1 VSGVYKAPFQPS
13 DGAPDDTN
21 PGADQP
27 YDPYVDRNP
36 PSEDF
41 DALNASDADLARYNL
56 PPRPDGANAPRALL
70 NWKRAMSGPLSFV
83 QGDRSDVTGPAPF
96 GQHADNTGSDAR
108 VQESS
113 RNWSGAYIRSNGG
126 GKFALVEALWSVPK
140 PYPPSPR
147 HGKTQ
152 AATAEFGSSV
162 WVGFDGHDAVSMSLP
177 QIGTAQFVTVD
188 DKSGSE
194 GPCRTFAWWQ
204 WWVRQANNNAPMLID
219 RFPVSS
225 GDLIYC
231 RLTVRTLDCVNF
243 FIKNQ
248 SSGAAVSFD
257 ANAPQPKNPTQG
269 SHKILT
275 EGRTAE
281 WILERPTLLGSKE
294 LLPLPD
300 YGITLF
306 YRCNAAVE
314 TETGWEEL
322 QLEQARLI
330 AIKDWDG
337 PNPGAVVSTPVRQN
351 ASSLLLCYDGNLP

>member
-1 VSGVYKAPFQPS
+1 
-13 DGAPDDTN
+13 
-21 PGADQP
+21 
-27 YDPYVDRNP
+27 VDRDP
-36 PSEDF
+36 PGEDF

-56 PPRPDGANAPRALL
+56 PPRPDGATAPRALL
-70 NWKRAMSGPLSFV
+70 SWKRAMSRPLYFV

-113 RNWSGAYIRSNGG
+113 RNWSGAYIRSHGG
-126 GKFALVEALWSVPK
+126 GKFALVEALWVVPK
-140 PYPPSPR
+140 PFPPSPR
-147 HGKTQ
+147 RAKART
-152 AATAEFGSSV
+152 ATAAFGSSV
-162 WVGFDGHDAVSMSLP
+162 WVGFDGHDAVSLSLP

-188 DKSGSE
+188 DKSESKA
-194 GPCRTFAWWQ
+194 PCTTFAWWQ
-204 WWVRQANNNAPMLID
+204 WWVRQANNNAPMLIH
-219 RFPVSS
+219 RFPVAS

-231 RLTVRTLDCVNF
+231 RVTVRTPDRINF

-257 ANAPQPKNPTQG
+257 ANAPRPKNPAQR
-269 SHKILT
+269 SQEILA
-275 EGRTAE
+275 ECRTVE
-281 WILERPTLLGSKE
+281 WILERPTQLGSKE
-294 LLPLPD
+294 LFALPD
-300 YGITLF
+300 YGVTLF
-306 YRCNAAVE
+306 YGCNAALE
-314 TETGWEEL
+314 AESGWEEL